1 MQSTDHVIMMML
13 QAVSEINNEQVARGS
28 VRRNRKSFKMVSHG
42 CQDSGVSKLV
52 ICLDILELSTVLRE
66 IVQCPE
72 KASIYQGLLLKSRD
86 FLRAL

>member
-42 CQDSGVSKLV
+42 CQDSGVSILV

-66 IVQCPE
+66 ISQCPVHR
-72 KASIYQGLLLKSRD
+72 YQE
-86 FLRAL
+86 